1 MLTNETMDF
10 EMKETALFKI
20 TRGEKPLKSN
30 KHVECCMNDNHTA
43 LTQEIKDIYKGRGT
57 P

>member
-1 MLTNETMDF
+1 MDF